1 MVTDQQVRRLR
12 QKIMEGNTQE
22 TAAAASGMSTRTAR
36 TWQKGAF
43 PSEKKERR
51 TWRTR
56 PDPFAAVWAG
66 EIEPVLREDPGGI
79 IQATTI
85 LEWLDKRHPDQFKQ
99 SQVRTLQRHLR
110 DWRAIYGPDKE
121 VYFPQEHPPGREAQL
136 DFTHGEELKVTI
148 SGIPFHHLFFELVMS
163 FSGWRFVDLAMGE
176 TLESLV
182 KGLQGALW
190 KLGGAPQV
198 VRSDNLS
205 AATHEL
211 KYSRGRSLNERY
223 GAVLSHYGIRPS
235 MTNPASPHENGVAEQ
250 AHYRLKSAIAQ
261 ALILRGS
268 RDFPTAEAYLA
279 FVRDEVVERRNRR
292 AQSKLDEERR
302 HLTPL
307 PPAPV
312 PEYTTYR
319 TRVSKW
325 SIIRIARKTYTV
337 PARLKGLE
345 VEVRQ
350 YADRLEVYYKDK
362 LMEEMERIHGVGE
375 ARIDYRHIIHSLVR
389 KPGAF
394 ARYRFRENLFPTQTF
409 RLAYESLCR
418 FRGERADVEYVRI
431 LYLAATT
438 MESEVERAL
447 SLLLES
453 GSPFD
458 YIEVR
463 DLAAPVVPLIPRL
476 TLLGVPDLKVYDALL
491 AGGIR

>member
-12 QKIMEGNTQE
+12 QKIMEGNIQE
-22 TAAAASGMSTRTAR
+22 AAAAASGMSVRTAR
-36 TWQKGAF
+36 NWQEGAL
-43 PSEKKERR
+43 PSEKEERR

-56 PDPFAAVWAG
+56 LDPFAAVWAG
-66 EIEPVLREDPGGI
+66 EIEPILQRDSDGI

-85 LEWLDKRHPDQFKQ
+85 LEWLDKRHPAQFKQ

-110 DWRAIYGPDKE
+110 DWRAVHGPDKE
-121 VYFPQEHPPGREAQL
+121 VYFPQEHVPGREAQL

-148 SGIPFHHLFFELVMS
+148 SGIPFQHLFFELVMS
-163 FSGWRFVDLAMGE
+163 YSGWRFVDLARGE

-190 KLGGAPQV
+190 KLGGAPKV
-198 VRSDNLS
+198 ARSDNLS

-211 KYSRGRSLNERY
+211 RYSKGRVLNQRY
-223 GAVLSHYGIRPS
+223 GAVLSHYSIRPS
-235 MTNPASPHENGVAEQ
+235 MTNPSSPNENGVAEQ

-268 RDFPTAEAYLA
+268 RDFPTAEAYLL
-279 FVRDEVVERRNRR
+279 FVREEVVEKRNRR
-292 AQSKLDEERR
+292 AQSKLEEERLY
-302 HLTPL
+302 LTPL

-319 TRVSKW
+319 MKVSKW
-325 SIIRIARKTYTV
+325 SIIRVASKTYTV
-337 PARLKGLE
+337 PSRLKGLE

-350 YADRLEVYYKDK
+350 HADHLEVYYKDK
-362 LMEEMERIHGVGE
+362 LMEVMDRIHGVGE
-375 ARIDYRHIIHSLVR
+375 SRIDYRHIIHSLVR

-409 RLAYESLCR
+409 RLAYEALCR
-418 FRGERADVEYVRI
+418 FRGERADVEYVRV

-438 MESEVERAL
+438 MESDVERAL
-447 SLLLES
+447 SLLLEA

-458 YIEVR
+458 YPEVR
-463 DLAAPVVPLIPRL
+463 DLAAPVAPQLPRL
-476 TLLGVPDLKVYDALL
+476 ALLGVPDLKVYDALL
-491 AGGIR
+491 VGGIR

>member
-12 QKIMEGNTQE
+12 QKIMEGKTQE
-22 TAAAASGMSTRTAR
+22 AAAAASGMSVRTAR
-36 TWQKGAF
+36 TWRQGAL
-43 PSEKKERR
+43 PSEKKGRR
-51 TWRTR
+51 AWRTR
-56 PDPFAAVWAG
+56 PDPFAGVWTG
-66 EIEPVLREDPGGI
+66 EIEPVLREDPNGI

-85 LEWLDKRHPDQFKQ
+85 LEWLDKRHPGQFKQ

-110 DWRAIYGPDKE
+110 DWRAIHGADKE
-121 VYFPQEHPPGREAQL
+121 VFFPQEHPPGREAQM

-148 SGIPFHHLFFELVMS
+148 ANIPFPHLFFEFVLS
-163 FSGWRFVDLAMGE
+163 YSGWRFVDLAMGE
-176 TLESLV
+176 TLESVV

-211 KYSRGRSLNERY
+211 RHSQGRALNERY

-235 MTNPASPHENGVAEQ
+235 MTNRASPHENGVAEQ

-292 AQSKLDEERR
+292 AQPELDEERR
-302 HLTPL
+302 YLALL

-375 ARIDYRHIIHSLVR
+375 AKIDYRHIIHSLVR

-394 ARYRFRENLFPTQTF
+394 ARYRFREYLFPTQTF
-409 RLAYESLCR
+409 RLAYEALCR

-438 MESEVERAL
+438 MESEVQRAL

-453 GSPFD
+453 GRPFD
-458 YIEVR
+458 YLEVR
-463 DLAAPVVPLIPRL
+463 DLAAPVVPQVPRL

-491 AGGIR
+491 VGGVR

>member
-1 MVTDQQVRRLR
+1 
-12 QKIMEGNTQE
+12 
-22 TAAAASGMSTRTAR
+22 
-36 TWQKGAF
+36 
-43 PSEKKERR
+43 
-51 TWRTR
+51 
-56 PDPFAAVWAG
+56 
-66 EIEPVLREDPGGI
+66 
-79 IQATTI
+79 
-85 LEWLDKRHPDQFKQ
+85 
-99 SQVRTLQRHLR
+99 
-110 DWRAIYGPDKE
+110 
-121 VYFPQEHPPGREAQL
+121 
-136 DFTHGEELKVTI
+136 
-148 SGIPFHHLFFELVMS
+148 
-163 FSGWRFVDLAMGE
+163 
-176 TLESLV
+176 
-182 KGLQGALW
+182 
-190 KLGGAPQV
+190 
-198 VRSDNLS
+198 
-205 AATHEL
+205 
-211 KYSRGRSLNERY
+211 
-223 GAVLSHYGIRPS
+223 
-235 MTNPASPHENGVAEQ
+235 MTNRASPHENGVAEQ

-292 AQSKLDEERR
+292 AQPELDEERR
-302 HLTPL
+302 YLALL

-375 ARIDYRHIIHSLVR
+375 AKIDYRHIIHSLVR

-394 ARYRFRENLFPTQTF
+394 ARYRFREYLFPTQTF
-409 RLAYESLCR
+409 RLAYEALCR

-438 MESEVERAL
+438 MESEVQRAL

-453 GSPFD
+453 GRPFD
-458 YIEVR
+458 YLEVR
-463 DLAAPVVPLIPRL
+463 DLAAPVVPQVPRL

-491 AGGIR
+491 VGGVR